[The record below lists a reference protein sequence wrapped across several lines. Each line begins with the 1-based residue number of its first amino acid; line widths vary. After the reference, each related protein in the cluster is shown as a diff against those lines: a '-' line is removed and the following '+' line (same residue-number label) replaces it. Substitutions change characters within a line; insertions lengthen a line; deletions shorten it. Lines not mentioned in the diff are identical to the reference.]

1 MVNEFKNE
9 KLQET
14 LIVFN
19 REKTDSAFR
28 NLLDAFISTNFL
40 IPAQWD
46 KDPSRNE
53 KGVLGFEPNTQF
65 QLSLIQNDKGD
76 SFFPVFSSMDQLK
89 KWDQDSEI
97 HSLVMTY
104 NQYMPFVKMALN
116 QIHGIVIDPFGANVL
131 LDCNL
136 LVELDKSRGSQVS
149 ENPIHKG
156 DSLKLRDPILSV
168 TELQRAICEF
178 GDSHPDI
185 LSIYLKERIVKDQPS
200 HWFLVVDMIN
210 DDKQTIQDLGNFC
223 TPVSYGKGFEFMFG
237 SMELAK
243 KIMADT
249 IPTYVKVT
257 K

>member
-19 REKTDSAFR
+19 KEKTDSAFR
-28 NLLDAFISTNFL
+28 NLLDAFVSTNFL

-46 KDPSRNE
+46 KEPTRNE
-53 KGVLGFEPNTQF
+53 KGVLVFEPNTQF

-136 LVELDKSRGSQVS
+136 LVPFACK
-149 ENPIHKG
+149 
-156 DSLKLRDPILSV
+156 
-168 TELQRAICEF
+168 F
-178 GDSHPDI
+178 
-185 LSIYLKERIVKDQPS
+185 
-200 HWFLVVDMIN
+200 
-210 DDKQTIQDLGNFC
+210 
-223 TPVSYGKGFEFMFG
+223 
-237 SMELAK
+237 
-243 KIMADT
+243 
-249 IPTYVKVT
+249 
-257 K
+257 

>member
-53 KGVLGFEPNTQF
+53 RGVLVFEPNTQF

-76 SFFPVFSSMDQLK
+76 SFFPVFSSMEQLK

-156 DSLKLRDPILSV
+156 DSLKLRDPISSVQNFKELSV
-168 TELQRAICEF
+168 NLVTLIQTF
-178 GDSHPDI
+178 
-185 LSIYLKERIVKDQPS
+185 
-200 HWFLVVDMIN
+200 FLFI
-210 DDKQTIQDLGNFC
+210 
-223 TPVSYGKGFEFMFG
+223 
-237 SMELAK
+237 
-243 KIMADT
+243 
-249 IPTYVKVT
+249 
-257 K
+257 

>member
-53 KGVLGFEPNTQF
+53 KGVLVFEPNTQF

-76 SFFPVFSSMDQLK
+76 SFFPIFSSMDQLK

-136 LVELDKSRGSQVS
+136 LVELDKNRGSQVS

-156 DSLKLRDPILSV
+156 DSLKLRDPISSV

-210 DDKQTIQDLGNFC
+210 DDKQTIQDFGNFC

>member
-1 MVNEFKNE
+1 M
-9 KLQET
+9 
-14 LIVFN
+14 
-19 REKTDSAFR
+19 
-28 NLLDAFISTNFL
+28 LDAFILTNFL

-53 KGVLGFEPNTQF
+53 KGVLVFEPNTQF

-136 LVELDKSRGSQVS
+136 LVEFGS
-149 ENPIHKG
+149 
-156 DSLKLRDPILSV
+156 
-168 TELQRAICEF
+168 
-178 GDSHPDI
+178 SHPDI

-249 IPTYVKVT
+249 IPTYVKIT